1 MRNPPGNRHDLPSP
15 RAPPLAGWDDQSDKD
30 TMFQT
35 CQPLFRAKLGDQT
48 RQSCNAGVVKMK
60 MAVFLLIGISL
71 SGCAGI
77 NKSMTYSDVKHV
89 AYRDPSL
96 PIGFWIF
103 DRPDQGKMLINQDP
117 GTAMGAGFAKGLT
130 LGIADT
136 STPVQVFRNGAQLWL
151 NSTGRR
157 CKVVRV
163 DRVLAPTNF
172 EATYEC
178 SSLAS
183 ENAGNLPS

>member
-1 MRNPPGNRHDLPSP
+1 
-15 RAPPLAGWDDQSDKD
+15 
-30 TMFQT
+30 
-35 CQPLFRAKLGDQT
+35 
-48 RQSCNAGVVKMK
+48 
-60 MAVFLLIGISL
+60 
-71 SGCAGI
+71 
-77 NKSMTYSDVKHV
+77 
-89 AYRDPSL
+89 
-96 PIGFWIF
+96 
-103 DRPDQGKMLINQDP
+103 MLINQDP